1 MAKSSS
7 TPFSPPFEAPASV
20 FGRFLRWFLSLW
32 LLSRVRGIAQVLR
45 GRALVTAVPFLWLVV
60 FFLVPFA
67 IVLKISLAEAALGQP
82 PYTALFDR
90 VGDAV
95 LQIRLNLANYLFL
108 LEDPLYVAAYLSS
121 LKIAAVSTLLCLV
134 LGYPMAYAIARASPG
149 LRGALLLLVILPF
162 WTSFLIRVYAWI
174 GLLKSNG
181 LVNNVLLWLGVID
194 QPLALLHT
202 DFAVYLGIV
211 YSYLPFMVL
220 PLYATLVRLDPALL
234 EAAADLGCRP
244 FRAFL
249 SVTLPLSMPGV
260 VAGSMLVFIPAVGE
274 FVIPDLLGGPDTLMI
289 GKILWNEFFTNR
301 DWPLASAVA
310 VAMLVFLVVP
320 VVIFQRAQ
328 ERQIT
333 VEEKR

>member
-1 MAKSSS
+1 M
-7 TPFSPPFEAPASV
+7 
-20 FGRFLRWFLSLW
+20 
-32 LLSRVRGIAQVLR
+32 RGIAQVLR
-45 GRALVTAVPFLWLVV
+45 GRNAVIAVPFFWLFL

-67 IVLKISLAEAALGQP
+67 IVLKISLAEAALGVP
-82 PYTALFDR
+82 PFSALFSW

-95 LQIRLNLANYLFL
+95 LQVRLNLGNYRFL
-108 LEDPLYVAAYLSS
+108 GEDPLYVGAYL
-121 LKIAAVSTLLCLV
+121 
-134 LGYPMAYAIARASPG
+134 ARPG
-149 LRGALLLLVILPF
+149 LRGMLLLLIILPF

-174 GLLKSNG
+174 GLLKGNG
-181 LVNNVLLWLGVID
+181 LVNQLLLATGLID
-194 QPLALLHT
+194 QPLTLLHT

-211 YSYLPFMVL
+211 YSYLPFMIL
-220 PLYATLVRLDPALL
+220 PLYATLVRQDPALL

-260 VAGSMLVFIPAVGE
+260 IAGSMLVFIPAVGE

-289 GKILWNEFFTNR
+289 GKVLWSEFFTNR

-310 VAMLVFLVVP
+310 VAMLLLLVVP

-328 ERQIT
+328 EQEATPEHQR
-333 VEEKR
+333 

>member
-1 MAKSSS
+1 MNRHPSV
-7 TPFSPPFEAPASV
+7 PPPEVPVSV
-20 FGRFLRWFLSLW
+20 LGRVWRWFLSLW
-32 LLSRVRGIAQVLR
+32 LLSPVRGIARVLR
-45 GRALVTAVPFLWLVV
+45 GRNAVISVPFFWLLL

-67 IVLKISLAEAALGQP
+67 IVLKISLAEAALGVP
-82 PYTALFDR
+82 PFSALFAW

-95 LQIRLNLANYLFL
+95 LQVRLNLGNYRFL
-108 LEDPLYVAAYLSS
+108 GEDPLYLAAYLNSVR
-121 LKIAAVSTLLCLV
+121 IAAVSTLLCLA
-134 LGYPMAYAIARASPG
+134 LGYPMAYAIARARPG
-149 LRGALLLLVILPF
+149 LRGMLLLLIILPF

-174 GLLKSNG
+174 GLLKGNG
-181 LVNNVLLWLGVID
+181 LVNQVLLALGLID
-194 QPLALLHT
+194 EPLALLHT

-211 YSYLPFMVL
+211 YSYLPFMIL
-220 PLYATLVRLDPALL
+220 PLYATLVRQDPTLL

-289 GKILWNEFFTNR
+289 GKVLWSEFFTNR

-310 VAMLVFLVVP
+310 VAMLLFLVIP

-328 ERQIT
+328 EKQT
-333 VEEKR
+333 VEENHR